1 MRKDVLKV
9 TSLPE
14 IRMFGG
20 YYILS
25 LNFDICDVEGLQ
37 MVMRRLTAMQFSKLF
52 AYARLIAL
60 FNGTRNV
67 CRGFSGLEER

>member
-1 MRKDVLKV
+1 
-9 TSLPE
+9 
-14 IRMFGG
+14 
-20 YYILS
+20 
-25 LNFDICDVEGLQ
+25 